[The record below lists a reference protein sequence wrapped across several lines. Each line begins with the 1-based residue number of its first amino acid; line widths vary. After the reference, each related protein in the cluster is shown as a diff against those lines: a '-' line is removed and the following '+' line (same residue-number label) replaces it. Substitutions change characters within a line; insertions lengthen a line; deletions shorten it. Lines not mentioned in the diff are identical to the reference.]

1 MASTPFAL
9 TLAAALT
16 LTACTYNNGMPNRP
30 ANGVLIGGLTGA
42 AVGNVLGDDRQST
55 IIGGIAGA
63 TIGGLIGEN
72 MARQEREL
80 NQQLAGSGARITNTG
95 SQLRVILPE
104 EVTFPTGSDQVDPG
118 FYPALR
124 AVAQSLNAHPQ
135 STVRVVGHTDNVGSQ
150 AFNQQL
156 SVDRA
161 LSVSRI
167 LIRYGVSSARI
178 TYSGR
183 GMNEPITSNSNSSG
197 RAMNR
202 RVEVIITPTT

>member
-1 MASTPFAL
+1 MTPTPIVL
-9 TLAAALT
+9 TLAAALA
-16 LTACTYNNGMPNRP
+16 LTGCTYNNGMPNRP

-42 AVGNVLGDDRQST
+42 AVGNALGDDRRST

-104 EVTFPTGSDQVDPG
+104 DVTFPTGSDQVDPG

-124 AVAQSLNAHPQ
+124 EVARSLNAYPD
-135 STVRVVGHTDNVGSQ
+135 STVRVVGHTDNVGSE
-150 AFNQQL
+150 AFNRQL

-167 LIRYGVSSARI
+167 LIRYGVSSSRI

-183 GMNEPITSNSNSSG
+183 GMNEPITSNSSASG

-202 RVEVIITPTT
+202 RVEVVITPTT

>member
-1 MASTPFAL
+1 MTPTPFVL
-9 TLAAALT
+9 TLAATIAL
-16 LTACTYNNGMPNRP
+16 AGCTYNNGMPNRP

-42 AVGNVLGDDRQST
+42 AVGNALGNDSRST

-104 EVTFPTGSDQVDPG
+104 EVTFATGSDQVDAG
-118 FYPALR
+118 FLPALR
-124 AVAQSLNAHPQ
+124 EVARSLSRHPN
-135 STVRVVGHTDNVGSQ
+135 STVRVVGHTDNVGSD
-150 AFNQQL
+150 AYNRQL

-167 LIRYGVSSARI
+167 LIRYGVSSTRI

-183 GMNEPITSNSNSSG
+183 GFSEPITSNASAQG
-197 RAMNR
+197 RATNR
-202 RVEVIITPTT
+202 RVEIIITPTG